1 MYILAWTLCILFI
14 ALLAWDQ
21 WCSSQTGVLHLF
33 CEEPI
38 APGLTCR
45 FCCVGCGVGSPDMAA
60 YQAQDST
67 HQVTSQRPQA
77 YPESGA
83 ALPQGHPNSYN
94 APQQQV
100 AMGYPAGKTAS

>member
-1 MYILAWTLCILFI
+1 MQVSI
-14 ALLAWDQ
+14 
-21 WCSSQTGVLHLF
+21 
-33 CEEPI
+33 E
-38 APGLTCR
+38 CR

-67 HQVTSQRPQA
+67 HQVTSSRPQA